1 MCLEI
6 STMTAEGVGTQWI
19 GYDDW
24 HVFEL
29 RKCNPEQWHII
40 TKKISDKTLNVNDI
54 VNTDLEDLVNSIM
67 DLQDDFPDLST
78 FLADLCNQESS
89 FDEYFYGFF
98 DGDEMQFFSTREAL
112 REALRDA
119 YAVVDSK
126 WEDLDIPDL
135 EYWWGKYTDEQHNL
149 PLLTFCD

>member
-1 MCLEI
+1 MDTEVSREELLSKLKGITFAAFITILPTEMCLEI

-54 VNTDLEDLVNSIM
+54 VNTDLEDLV
-67 DLQDDFPDLST
+67 
-78 FLADLCNQESS
+78 
-89 FDEYFYGFF
+89 
-98 DGDEMQFFSTREAL
+98 
-112 REALRDA
+112 
-119 YAVVDSK
+119 
-126 WEDLDIPDL
+126 
-135 EYWWGKYTDEQHNL
+135 
-149 PLLTFCD
+149 

>member
-1 MCLEI
+1 M
-6 STMTAEGVGTQWI
+6 SG
-19 GYDDW
+19 
-24 HVFEL
+24 
-29 RKCNPEQWHII
+29 
-40 TKKISDKTLNVNDI
+40 
-54 VNTDLEDLVNSIM
+54 
-67 DLQDDFPDLST
+67 
-78 FLADLCNQESS
+78 
-89 FDEYFYGFF
+89 YGFF